1 MKNNIFNILL
11 LSITVL
17 FAGCGNKLEDK
28 KQVTITSGKVSPGV
42 EVGKKL
48 QDYTFND
55 QFDKVH
61 MLTKNTKKVIFVFT
75 KATGHLVKSYLKQQE
90 DTYLQN
96 RNIDFIADVSGMP
109 SIIYKMFALPDFK
122 KSNYKVLLIQDE
134 KKSALFRNDKQ
145 LDAVM
150 IITLDNKIVK
160 DVKFIT
166 NEKDL
171 IKSID

>member
-1 MKNNIFNILL
+1 
-11 LSITVL
+11 
-17 FAGCGNKLEDK
+17 
-28 KQVTITSGKVSPGV
+28 
-42 EVGKKL
+42 
-48 QDYTFND
+48 
-55 QFDKVH
+55 